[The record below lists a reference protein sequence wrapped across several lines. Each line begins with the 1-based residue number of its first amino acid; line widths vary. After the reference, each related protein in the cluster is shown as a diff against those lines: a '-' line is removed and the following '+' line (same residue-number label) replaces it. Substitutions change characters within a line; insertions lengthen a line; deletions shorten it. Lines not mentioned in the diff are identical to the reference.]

1 MTEQTRK
8 IRNYLRV
15 VEDIVLVVGGC
26 EDDHIKE
33 QAAFRVKGFA
43 RRIEGERLALTD
55 LQNTLHKIKEHE
67 QFARTILEDFPQLE
81 QLVRGK

>member
-1 MTEQTRK
+1 MTEHTKK
-8 IRNYLRV
+8 IRNYMRV
-15 VEDIVLVVGGC
+15 LEDVVLAVGGC
-26 EDDHIKE
+26 EDDKIKE
-33 QAAFRVKGFA
+33 QAQFRVKGFA
-43 RRIEGERLALTD
+43 RRIEGERVALVD